1 MSFQLNKL
9 PHPIC
14 EDVLIDS
21 ANPIQFSAIC
31 PKFFDFTL
39 RASRKS
45 SNPELLNW
53 LQFSHSTSLAM
64 TSTLL
69 TRAAR
74 PACRTL
80 TSPSAILS
88 AAQLPPPPTTTVIRG
103 YSTSTETTEHKPRW
117 AHTPPRAKAPFSL
130 RYNSRRPEYLVNSD
144 PKRLD
149 QFYIR
154 MLGEGGETVLSEEVK
169 WLAVT
174 HKSYDQGR
182 RGFND
187 RLAFVGWCIPFL
199 FCVWIWRHGTNGSA
213 GKRIVQLQTSLALVQ
228 NPANSAGPVA
238 EDPHGRQPFAHPALE
253 GLDSLSDSMKV
264 LLTGKTKL
272 AQLAQKYDMQSV
284 LRWSPRKVGPLSFF
298 FFCC

>member
-1 MSFQLNKL
+1 
-9 PHPIC
+9 
-14 EDVLIDS
+14 
-21 ANPIQFSAIC
+21 
-31 PKFFDFTL
+31 
-39 RASRKS
+39 
-45 SNPELLNW
+45 
-53 LQFSHSTSLAM
+53 M

-88 AAQLPPPPTTTVIRG
+88 TAQLPPPTTTNTTTTTRG
-103 YSTSTETTEHKPRW
+103 YSTSTETTTEHKPRW

-187 RLAFVGWCIPFL
+187 RLAFVG
-199 FCVWIWRHGTNGSA
+199 
-213 GKRIVQLQTSLALVQ
+213 KRIVQLQTSLALVQ

-238 EDPHGRQPFAHPALE
+238 EDPHGRQLFAHPALE
-253 GLDSLSDSMKV
+253 GLDSLSDSTKV

-272 AQLAQKYDMQSV
+272 AQLAQKYDMQNV
-284 LRWSPRKVGPLSFF
+284 LRWSPRKPNNLAASGIELVMAHTMYAVIGAIALEKGGHFANKVAQDRILEPLGVKTIA
-298 FFCC
+298 